1 MKISACIA
9 VIAATLAVIE
19 ARPASHHKPSA
30 SSSAVASAPSA
41 APSGAHPPTLS
52 VPLKANPH
60 FKKNA
65 KGAVVK
71 AINKYK
77 KYQTTS
83 SHKILDSTGGVNMT
97 DYQNDVLYYG
107 EITVGTPGQTFKLDF
122 DTGSSDLWF
131 ASTLCS
137 DCTGKT
143 QYDSSKSSTYKKD
156 GRPWQISYGDGSSSS
171 GICATDDIT
180 LGGLTIKGQTI
191 ELAQNISSEFTSDP
205 TDGLL
210 GLAFDSIVSVS
221 GVKTPVDNLISQGL
235 ISKPIFGVF
244 LGKESN
250 GGGGEYLFGGIDNS
264 KFTGTLATIP
274 VDNSQGFWGVS
285 VDSATVGSASIDAF
299 SAIIDT
305 GTTLLLLPNAQAN
318 QVAQA
323 LNGTDNGDG
332 TYTIS
337 CDASTLQDLSLTIGG
352 NSYKVPAADLIFQ
365 NQNNQCIAGFGYGGL
380 QFAILGDVFIKNNY
394 VVFQQE
400 DSPSVQIAAI

>member
-1 MKISACIA
+1 
-9 VIAATLAVIE
+9 
-19 ARPASHHKPSA
+19 
-30 SSSAVASAPSA
+30 
-41 APSGAHPPTLS
+41 
-52 VPLKANPH
+52 
-60 FKKNA
+60 
-65 KGAVVK
+65 
-71 AINKYK
+71 
-77 KYQTTS
+77 
-83 SHKILDSTGGVNMT
+83 
-97 DYQNDVLYYG
+97 
-107 EITVGTPGQTFKLDF
+107 
-122 DTGSSDLWF
+122 
-131 ASTLCS
+131 
-137 DCTGKT
+137 
-143 QYDSSKSSTYKKD
+143 
-156 GRPWQISYGDGSSSS
+156 
-171 GICATDDIT
+171 
-180 LGGLTIKGQTI
+180 
-191 ELAQNISSEFTSDP
+191 
-205 TDGLL
+205 L